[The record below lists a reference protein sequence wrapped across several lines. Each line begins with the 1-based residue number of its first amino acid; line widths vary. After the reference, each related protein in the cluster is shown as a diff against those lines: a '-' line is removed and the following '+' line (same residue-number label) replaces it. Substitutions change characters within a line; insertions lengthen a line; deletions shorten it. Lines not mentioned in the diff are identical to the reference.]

1 MKVLHGYRCASR
13 SLVKP
18 VLAIGIFDGVHLG
31 HRKVIE
37 KMMAS
42 SGGGDKTILTFDP
55 HPETVLRPHA
65 ELPRIMSLEH
75 RLELFRE
82 LGLNA
87 AIIVKFSR
95 HVAEMSPEDFIE
107 KVIIRGI
114 GSERVF
120 VGDNFYFGKG
130 ACANTARFRKAGTE
144 RGIKVETVKA
154 VKKGGKII
162 SSTRL
167 RKLVSAGS
175 LNEAEKLLGR
185 PVSVLGTVVEGDGIG
200 KAIGT
205 PTANID
211 PHHEVIPPVGVYA
224 VKAALKGKHFSG
236 VLNIGYKPT
245 FYGRSP
251 KRKEPV
257 IEAHILGFSGDLY
270 GMNIEVFFV
279 KKLRSEKKFRS
290 LAELK
295 EQITRD
301 VAKARKVI
309 ENREILYASQN

>member
-1 MKVLHGYRCASR
+1 MKVLRGYKGAGK
-13 SLVKP
+13 SLIEP
-18 VLAIGIFDGVHLG
+18 VLAIGVFDGVHLG

-37 KMMAS
+37 KMMSS

-55 HPETVLRPHA
+55 HPETVLRPHLD
-65 ELPRIMSLEH
+65 LPRIMSLEH
-75 RLELFRE
+75 RLKLFRE
-82 LGLNA
+82 MGLDA

-95 HVAEMSPEDFIE
+95 HIAEMSPEDFIE
-107 KVIIRGI
+107 RVIRRGI

-130 ACANTARFRKAGTE
+130 ACAGTARFRKAGTE
-144 RGIKVETVKA
+144 RCIKVDVVKA
-154 VKKGGKII
+154 VKKGGKVI

-175 LNEAEKLLGR
+175 LDEAEKLLGR
-185 PVSVLGTVVEGDGIG
+185 PFSVLGTVVSGDGIG
-200 KAIGT
+200 RVIGT

-224 VKAALKGKHFSG
+224 VKIALEGKHFPG

-270 GMNIEVFFV
+270 GMDIEVFFV
-279 KKLRSEKKFRS
+279 KRLRSEQHFSSKEKLRSAIEKDIETAR
-290 LAELK
+290 AIMTVR
-295 EQITRD
+295 EQG
-301 VAKARKVI
+301 
-309 ENREILYASQN
+309 

>member
-1 MKVLHGYRCASR
+1 MKVLRGYKGAGR

-65 ELPRIMSLEH
+65 DLPRIMSLEH
-75 RLELFRE
+75 RLKLFSE
-82 LGLNA
+82 MGLDA
-87 AIIVKFSR
+87 AIVVKFSL

-107 KVIIRGI
+107 RVIMRGI

-130 ACANTARFRKAGTE
+130 ASANTDKFRKAGTE
-144 RGIKVETVKA
+144 RGIKVDVVKA

-185 PVSVLGTVVEGDGIG
+185 PVSVLGTVVAGDGIG
-200 KAIGT
+200 RAIGT

-224 VKAALKGKHFSG
+224 VKVSLKGKHFPG

-245 FYGRSP
+245 FYGRSH

-257 IEAHILGFSGDLY
+257 IEAHILGFEGELY
-270 GMNIEVFFV
+270 GRDIEILFIT
-279 KKLRSEKKFRS
+279 KLREEKRFSSSERLYQQIKKDI
-290 LAELK
+290 K
-295 EQITRD
+295 ETLNFIQKIG
-301 VAKARKVI
+301 
-309 ENREILYASQN
+309 